1 METST
6 SAEPKL
12 QWYVVQA
19 YAGFEMKAKQA
30 LEERIRLN
38 KLQNLFGKVVG
49 GLGKHDTH
57 LGIKDIV
64 VVFGLGEIV
73 DNGVYLLD
81 NRLEQFTVLLGGFVV
96 MLGRWSRARAG
107 LRR

>member
-38 KLQNLFGKVVG
+38 KLTNLFGEVHVPQETVVELVKG
-49 GLGKHDTH
+49 QKKTSTQ
-57 LGIKDIV
+57 I
-64 VVFGLGEIV
+64 
-73 DNGVYLLD
+73 
-81 NRLEQFTVLLGGFVV
+81 
-96 MLGRWSRARAG
+96 GRAHV
-107 LRR
+107 